1 MFASRI
7 PAPSRG
13 TLNRRRT
20 LAARSPLVLASTLA
34 LVLSA
39 AVAHATNGYF
49 THGFG
54 TANKGL
60 AGAGAA
66 LPQDALSAAVNP
78 AGMAFVGHRYDAG
91 LALFNPNRQ
100 VTVRGNPSGFPGTFG
115 LTPGTVESDERLFEI
130 PHFGANWELG
140 EKTSLGLTLYA
151 QGGMNTTYP
160 AAVFFGS
167 SPTGVDLAQL
177 FLAPT
182 WSRKVGDRHAF
193 GVTPVL
199 AFQRFEMRGVEAFA
213 AFSQRPD
220 AVSNNGHD
228 ESFGYGLKLGYLGRL
243 TPRFSVGVAWQS
255 EIRMSE
261 FDDYA
266 GLFAGDGDFDIPA
279 AATVGI
285 AYQLTPA
292 VTLAADVQEIYY
304 SDVPAVGLPM
314 FPNLLQAPL
323 GDAAG
328 PGFGW
333 EDMTVF
339 KLGVLWRASD
349 TWTLRFGASTGEQP
363 IPESE
368 VFFNILAPGVM
379 EEHVT
384 AGFSRSMG
392 DGRSLNVAVMHAFSS
407 RVRGANLLEA
417 PGLQE
422 IELQMDQWELEVSWS
437 WGF

>member
-1 MFASRI
+1 MAESRLRLCPRGPGGGKLN
-7 PAPSRG
+7 PAVRPPFFLPSFLG
-13 TLNRRRT
+13 LLL
-20 LAARSPLVLASTLA
+20 LAAA
-34 LVLSA
+34 
-39 AVAHATNGYF
+39 AHATNGYF

-60 AGAGAA
+60 AGAGVA
-66 LPQDALSAAVNP
+66 LPQDAVSAAINP

-91 LALFNPNRQ
+91 LAVFNPNRKF
-100 VTVRGNPSGFPGTFG
+100 TIRGNPSGFPGTFG
-115 LTPGTVESDERLFEI
+115 LTPGTVESGRRTFEI
-130 PHFGANWELG
+130 PHFGANWMVG
-140 EKTSLGLTLYA
+140 EKSSVGLTIYA

-160 AAVFFGS
+160 AAAFFGS

-177 FLAPT
+177 FIAST
-182 WSRKVGDRHAF
+182 WSPRLGINHAVGI
-193 GVTPVL
+193 TPVI

-220 AVSNNGHD
+220 ALSNNGHD

-243 TPRFSVGVAWQS
+243 TRRFSVGVAWQS

-279 AATVGI
+279 ATTVGL
-285 AYQLTPA
+285 AYELTPI
-292 VTLAADVQEIYY
+292 VTLAFDVQKIDY
-304 SDVPAVGLPM
+304 SDIPAVGNPL

-323 GDAAG
+323 GDVDG

-349 TWTLRFGASTGEQP
+349 AWTLRFGASTGDQP

-384 AGFSRSMG
+384 AGFSRRLRN
-392 DGRSLNVAVMHAFSS
+392 GRSLNVAVMHAFSS
-407 RVRGANLLEA
+407 SVRGPNPLEA
-417 PGLQE
+417 PGAQE
-422 IELQMDQWELEVSWS
+422 IELEMDQWELELSWS
-437 WGF
+437 WGL